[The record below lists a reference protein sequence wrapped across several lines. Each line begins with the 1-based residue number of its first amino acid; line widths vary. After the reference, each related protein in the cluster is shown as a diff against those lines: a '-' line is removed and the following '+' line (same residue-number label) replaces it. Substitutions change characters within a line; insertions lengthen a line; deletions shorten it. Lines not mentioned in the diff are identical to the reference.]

1 MDQMNEYCVVKM
13 FMIPKAI
20 YRVKENSTKI
30 PVAFFTEIY
39 LKKKKGSKF
48 YSAMKT
54 LNIQCN
60 PEKEAQS

>member
-39 LKKKKGSKF
+39 FKKKKKV
-48 YSAMKT
+48 
-54 LNIQCN
+54 LNFIV
-60 PEKEAQS
+60 P

>member
-20 YRVKENSTKI
+20 YKVKENSIKI

-39 LKKKKGSKF
+39 FFKKKGSKF
-48 YSAMKT
+48 YGAMKT
-54 LNIQCN
+54 LNIKCN
-60 PEKEAQS
+60 PEKEAQT